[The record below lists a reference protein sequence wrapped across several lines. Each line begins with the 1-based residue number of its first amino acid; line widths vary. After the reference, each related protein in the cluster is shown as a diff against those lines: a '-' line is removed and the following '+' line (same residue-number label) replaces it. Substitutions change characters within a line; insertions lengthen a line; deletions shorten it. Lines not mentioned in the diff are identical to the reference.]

1 MDEDMVPLMGRGC
14 AEVSVEAS
22 RARALRKGFLEV
34 APVLASS
41 GCVCD
46 RGFTLQTSARSP
58 GTSVPVWLEPF
69 DCSGSSDL
77 WRTRPELRSLGTA

>member
-34 APVLASS
+34 APFWL
-41 GCVCD
+41 
-46 RGFTLQTSARSP
+46 
-58 GTSVPVWLEPF
+58 PVAL
-69 DCSGSSDL
+69 CL
-77 WRTRPELRSLGTA
+77 